1 MIKGLISLFTS
12 GIIFNPLVLLG
23 IISGFW
29 CITNKEPSEIRELFN
44 QNWLYVIVGV
54 VAIAYTFIFAK
65 IYLIFVNTLFILSQ
79 IFCHVYIIFSLR
91 VFRLTL
97 PI

>member
-54 VAIAYTFIFAK
+54 VAIAYTFIFIK
-65 IYLIFVNTLFILSQ
+65 IYFTKITKNLIYIDLFMA
-79 IFCHVYIIFSLR
+79 
-91 VFRLTL
+91 
-97 PI
+97 